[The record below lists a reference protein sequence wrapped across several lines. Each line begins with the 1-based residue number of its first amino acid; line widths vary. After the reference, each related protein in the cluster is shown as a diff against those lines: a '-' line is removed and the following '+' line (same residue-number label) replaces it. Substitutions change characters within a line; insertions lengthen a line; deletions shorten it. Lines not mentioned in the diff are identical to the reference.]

1 MTLLIAQATQSNLIV
16 ILTVLLGGGF
26 IGALVQVYRAKPDR
40 DSVVVTAGQ
49 NAGEIYKGL
58 NEALYTDFQ
67 RERDGRREWQMYAA
81 QLEDLLEQARL
92 PYPIEKR
99 P

>member
-1 MTLLIAQATQSNLIV
+1 MSAQIV
-16 ILTVLLGGGF
+16 TIISVLLGGGF
-26 IGALVQVYRAKPDR
+26 IGALIQVYRAKPDR

-67 RERDGRREWQMYAA
+67 RERDGRREWQRYAA
-81 QLEDLLEQARL
+81 ELEELLTTNKID
-92 PYPIEKR
+92 YPVEKR